1 MDFVAV
7 LQSLPRFRELHRT
20 KRNTRNPREEV
31 EYREMLKNPQ
41 LAMIPLVE
49 EYEYLLTTPNP
60 SSVDVAALKQ
70 FEMNHP
76 DIVTAYG
83 NRVRRGK
90 GRSRRRLT
98 RRRRTT
104 RKRR

>member
-1 MDFVAV
+1 MDLVAV

-41 LAMIPLVE
+41 LAKIPLVE
-49 EYEYLLTTPNP
+49 EYQYLLTTPNP
-60 SSVDVAALKQ
+60 SSVQRAALAQ
-70 FEMNHP
+70 FEINHK

-83 NRVRRGK
+83 NLMRRGK
-90 GRSRRRLT
+90 GRRRLT